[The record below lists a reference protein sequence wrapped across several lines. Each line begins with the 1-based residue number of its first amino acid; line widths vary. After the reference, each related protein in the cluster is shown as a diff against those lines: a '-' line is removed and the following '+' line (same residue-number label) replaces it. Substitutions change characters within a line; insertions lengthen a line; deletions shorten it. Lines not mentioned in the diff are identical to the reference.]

1 MLAILVRIQFRG
13 NFLLAYPPPRVRI
26 GRTPQGD
33 VVIEEDRIARH
44 HADLQLRDGVLWLV
58 DANSSG
64 GIYLKGE
71 RISAAPLAPDAELSL
86 GSARLRAW
94 LEDIPEPGAA
104 ELALA
109 RSSPDPEA
117 LEGLALRSSDL
128 ARAVAANPFAS
139 SALLARLAAMPDSG
153 AQRAAASNPNLPRE
167 VLRRLA
173 SRYPEQVWSNPQVD
187 FLILEDPQLATFSNY
202 ALCSLLSSPHASTT
216 HLRHFLAHPDE
227 IVRDVARRALDARG
241 VAP

>member
-1 MLAILVRIQFRG
+1 MLAILVSIQFRG
-13 NFLLAYPPPRVRI
+13 NFLLTYAPPGARI
-26 GRTPQGD
+26 GRTPQAD
-33 VVIEEDRIARH
+33 VVIDEDRIARH

-58 DANSSG
+58 DANSTG

-94 LEDIPEPGAA
+94 LEDIPEPGA

-109 RSSPDPEA
+109 RNSQDPEA
-117 LEGLALRSSDL
+117 LEALALRSSDL

-153 AQRAAASNPNLPRE
+153 AQRAAASNPSLPRE
-167 VLRRLA
+167 ALRRLA
-173 SRYPEQVWSNPQVD
+173 PRYPEQVWSNPQVD
-187 FLILEDPQLATFSNY
+187 FLILEDPQLATFSSY
-202 ALCSLLSSPHASTT
+202 ALCSLLSSPHASTI
-216 HLRHFLAHPDE
+216 HLRHFLAHPE
-227 IVRDVARRALDARG
+227 EVVRDFARRALEARG